1 MGGVPFSFEK
11 SYKKAG
17 AKGHLIDS
25 MVQMSVCFP
34 LPDRFLH
41 AFLQVFVG

>member
-1 MGGVPFSFEK
+1 MVRVPFSFGK
-11 SYKKAG
+11 SDKKAG

-25 MVQMSVCFP
+25 TVQMSACFP

-41 AFLQVFVG
+41 AFLQVCVG